1 MLSFRQQNADS
12 LETQQTIISNVILA
26 STTMIMRIFL
36 CIFCFVVEFVLA
48 LTGATMGT
56 MIAFI
61 FPSNIYLHVVSE
73 QTHHSRLTAK
83 VKLLILNFDF
93 LCYCITQRNVVQ
105 EKSRDEFNPIIHM
118 NSRLFSYSSKKN

>member
-1 MLSFRQQNADS
+1 
-12 LETQQTIISNVILA
+12 
-26 STTMIMRIFL
+26 MITKIFL

-61 FPSNIYLHVVSE
+61 FPSNIFLHVVSE

-83 VKLLILNFDF
+83 VELLILNFEV
-93 LCYCITQRNVVQ
+93 LCDCIT
-105 EKSRDEFNPIIHM
+105 
-118 NSRLFSYSSKKN
+118 